1 VIGRQLQGLVDAFG
15 EEVSQFFTSVLV
27 PRHFTSDPAGFCDFF
42 VKTHGALQMPSH
54 AGLVERLISSFTD
67 AMCPTVQYDVTLS
80 KSFGGNF
87 PLKALLKIVES
98 REDCASLTKR
108 ILQGYIWISCQKRR
122 TASHS
127 YYRSAQ
133 QTQDPE
139 GPTLLTSVSSSIAS
153 VYDKAD
159 WEDIEPVLTSA
170 VEKLC
175 QLGHPDVAIN
185 FVGALLEVAPAESP
199 AGSDSADRK
208 KLCARLAS
216 VACAKTINDAS
227 FRADPTSTAT
237 FFVKCCGI
245 LRKQDVSK
253 EQALVE
259 SFVNVLC
266 PSSRVNFSL
275 KKSIHTFPLSDVLNE
290 LVKGNHGQ
298 IGIMAKRVVE
308 GYLWLSSQHHV
319 SSSDRGPV
327 LLASASAPLK
337 AICDKV
343 GWDSFE
349 MTFGAAVQ
357 KLCDKKDYDGAILL
371 MRALSGPSGSNG
383 VCNRLATTV
392 ARNQLADQT
401 LFRVATIAIQNLK
414 KLVLIISEHC
424 PSLTQAFIE
433 KAKTLDVGSILYPFV
448 TDANIRMSTSTYVKN
463 ATSTLAL
470 VCAQNL
476 QSQITATTGTV
487 AIWSLSNAHLSSN
500 TLYSSF
506 LRDPCQKEKDWK
518 VRKSDHAGFQRDL
531 QQLIRRG
538 DVSVK
543 SYQPLGRGAYH
554 FRITKLR
561 SVSVPISS
569 LISRTCSCSG
579 GGSRYSYAYGTSVST
594 TCLIN
599 RHKTSSSR
607 NSDVQRKIDTLKRL
621 LTPTQL
627 SQLAARSR
635 PPAAAR
641 AVPAVASVRNPYA
654 RSSSTTT
661 SIAARAAALAAHQ
674 AARRSS
680 SALRTPVGGKRQA
693 SDVIDLLDDEVQ
705 VQGVVGSAEAIRKR
719 VKAAADKGDIV
730 EIE

>member
-1 VIGRQLQGLVDAFG
+1 MRV
-15 EEVSQFFTSVLV
+15 
-27 PRHFTSDPAGFCDFF
+27 
-42 VKTHGALQMPSH
+42 
-54 AGLVERLISSFTD
+54 
-67 AMCPTVQYDVTLS
+67 
-80 KSFGGNF
+80 
-87 PLKALLKIVES
+87 
-98 REDCASLTKR
+98 SLTHCPNP
-108 ILQGYIWISCQKRR
+108 L
-122 TASHS
+122 
-127 YYRSAQ
+127 
-133 QTQDPE
+133 P
-139 GPTLLTSVSSSIAS
+139 
-153 VYDKAD
+153 
-159 WEDIEPVLTSA
+159 
-170 VEKLC
+170 
-175 QLGHPDVAIN
+175 
-185 FVGALLEVAPAESP
+185 APA
-199 AGSDSADRK
+199 
-208 KLCARLAS
+208 
-216 VACAKTINDAS
+216 
-227 FRADPTSTAT
+227 
-237 FFVKCCGI
+237 
-245 LRKQDVSK
+245 
-253 EQALVE
+253 
-259 SFVNVLC
+259 
-266 PSSRVNFSL
+266 
-275 KKSIHTFPLSDVLNE
+275 
-290 LVKGNHGQ
+290 NH
-298 IGIMAKRVVE
+298 
-308 GYLWLSSQHHV
+308 S
-319 SSSDRGPV
+319 
-327 LLASASAPLK
+327 
-337 AICDKV
+337 
-343 GWDSFE
+343 
-349 MTFGAAVQ
+349 
-357 KLCDKKDYDGAILL
+357 
-371 MRALSGPSGSNG
+371 
-383 VCNRLATTV
+383 
-392 ARNQLADQT
+392 
-401 LFRVATIAIQNLK
+401 
-414 KLVLIISEHC
+414 
-424 PSLTQAFIE
+424 
-433 KAKTLDVGSILYPFV
+433 
-448 TDANIRMSTSTYVKN
+448 
-463 ATSTLAL
+463 
-470 VCAQNL
+470 
-476 QSQITATTGTV
+476 
-487 AIWSLSNAHLSSN
+487 
-500 TLYSSF
+500 
-506 LRDPCQKEKDWK
+506 